1 MKRLLCHCSSHPFNA
16 KEGDEIV
23 LIPGK
28 QNAQGKGVYLSEG
41 EPDERASD
49 SCYEAGG
56 ARTVFFLEA
65 ETNKQWW
72 KSKGST
78 DVKKSRPRT
87 WHTNGHDLV
96 VTVHKVDGKNIYGS
110 AKLAGL

>member
-16 KEGDEIV
+16 KEGDEII
-23 LIPGK
+23 LIPGR
-28 QNAQGKGVYLSEG
+28 QNAQGVGVYLSEDV
-41 EPDERASD
+41 PDERASD

-56 ARTVFFLEA
+56 SKTVFFLEA

-72 KSKGST
+72 KSKGSA
-78 DVKKSRPRT
+78 DVRKGRPRT
-87 WHTNGHDLV
+87 WHTNGHDLI

>member
-1 MKRLLCHCSSHPFNA
+1 MKRLLCHCSSFAFNT
-16 KEGDEIV
+16 KEGEEIV
-23 LIPGK
+23 LFPGK

-56 ARTVFFLEA
+56 ARTVFFLET

-78 DVKKSRPRT
+78 DAKKSRPRT
-87 WHTNGHDLV
+87 WHTNGHNLV
-96 VTVHKVDGKNIYGS
+96 VTVHKVDGKNVYGS

>member
-1 MKRLLCHCSSHPFNA
+1 MKRLLCHCSSYPFNV
-16 KEGDEIV
+16 KEGDEII
-23 LIPGK
+23 LIPGI
-28 QNAQGKGVYLSEG
+28 QNAQGVGVYLSEG
-41 EPDERASD
+41 TPDERASD

-56 ARTVFFLEA
+56 SKTVFFLEA

-78 DVKKSRPRT
+78 DVRKGRPRT
-87 WHTNGHDLV
+87 WHTNGHNLV
-96 VTVHKVDGKNIYGS
+96 VTVHKVDGKNVYGS

>member
-1 MKRLLCHCSSHPFNA
+1 MKRLLCHCSSFAFNV
-16 KEGDEIV
+16 KEGEEIT
-23 LIPGK
+23 LFPGK

-56 ARTVFFLEA
+56 ARTVFFLET
-65 ETNKQWW
+65 ETSKAWW
-72 KSKGST
+72 KSKGSA
-78 DVKKSRPRT
+78 DAKKSRPRT